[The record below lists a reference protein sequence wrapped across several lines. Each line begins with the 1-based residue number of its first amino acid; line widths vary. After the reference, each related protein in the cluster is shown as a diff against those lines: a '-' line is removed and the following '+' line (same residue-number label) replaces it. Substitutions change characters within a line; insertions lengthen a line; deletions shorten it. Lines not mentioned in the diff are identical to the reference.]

1 MSLMFFKFT
10 SLKSIYF
17 SSINIQNVIDL
28 YDMLSHCISL
38 KSIDLSPFN
47 TENVTNMA
55 SLFFLAHH

>member
-1 MSLMFFKFT
+1 MFCKCT

-28 YDMLSHCISL
+28 YDMFSHCISL